1 MINLKMIMGAG
12 VCAVALCFGL
22 SVSAAESGAGKG
34 IEKAGKVLEPVADAI
49 APSVEILPGFEYG
62 GAEQVEAYTRLWSD
76 TADGVSGILGGSANS
91 ENIGKALHGIGI
103 IGTPSGLNDMLS
115 SGVNFS
121 GVNGIVNSTFGG
133 PKLSN
138 IGTAIK
144 NFKNMNS
151 LSDLTN
157 LKNLGNV
164 GMSFL
169 KDMSPEIKQL
179 MGMAFDD
186 LGLDSMIGGLGGG
199 GYPVLMPTNSAQ
211 SAAAVG
217 TSKAQTAATEG
228 LLDAETDLT
237 ASFGP
242 VGNMDGRMGQC
253 SINGEDYSQPIS
265 YWLQAVGPKLEGTC
279 PWLYLD
285 TYCWPT
291 IGVGT
296 LLGKDLKTMY
306 QTFMAMEYVDANGNP
321 LDKRTQ
327 EADLRQIYN
336 LHVTCRSK
344 LQSDPAGAKEIY
356 NYSCGGNHWKNMF
369 NGRRISDQAM
379 QSASFDEICK
389 GHAKVWANYWK
400 QLGKNYTDLPLL
412 HQVFVVDVSYQAG
425 AGAVKGN
432 NRKYLPNRTPV
443 WQNLAS
449 GNCGG
454 AASAFSGQRL
464 CTEFSSRCQQRKAMI
479 TQGCGGS

>member
-22 SVSAAESGAGKG
+22 SASEVWAGDKPNAQTGAGKLTGEAFGVAEG
-34 IEKAGKVLEPVADAI
+34 IAGVTDKIGLT
-49 APSVEILPGFEYG
+49 PSIGPWG
-62 GAEQVEAYTRLWSD
+62 
-76 TADGVSGILGGSANS
+76 TADSINANT
-91 ENIGKALHGIGI
+91 EIAVNAVDG
-103 IGTPSGLNDMLS
+103 
-115 SGVNFS
+115 GVNILS
-121 GVNGIVNSTFGG
+121 GSGSSTDIGNAAVGYGKMFGNANMTQVG
-133 PKLSN
+133 SVF
-138 IGTAIK
+138 K

-186 LGLDSMIGGLGGG
+186 LGLDSMLGGLGGG
-199 GYPVLMPTNSAQ
+199 GYPVLMPTNMAQ
-211 SAAAVG
+211 SVAAVG
-217 TSKAQTAATEG
+217 TSKAQTTATEG

-321 LDKRTQ
+321 LDKQTQ

-344 LQSDPAGAKEIY
+344 LNSDPAGAKQIY

-389 GHAKVWANYWK
+389 GHAKVWSNYWK

-443 WQNLAS
+443 WSNLAS

>member
-22 SVSAAESGAGKG
+22 SASAAQTGAGKLTGETFKAVEGVAGVTDSLG
-34 IEKAGKVLEPVADAI
+34 IT
-49 APSVEILPGFEYG
+49 PSIG
-62 GAEQVEAYTRLWSD
+62 LWG
-76 TADGVSGILGGSANS
+76 TADSINANAEIAVNAVDGATNILTGSGGSVDLGNAAVGYGKMLENSGITSIGS
-91 ENIGKALHGIGI
+91 
-103 IGTPSGLNDMLS
+103 
-115 SGVNFS
+115 
-121 GVNGIVNSTFGG
+121 
-133 PKLSN
+133 
-138 IGTAIK
+138 AIK
-144 NFKNMNS
+144 NVKNLNS
-151 LSDLTN
+151 ISDLTN
-157 LKNLGNV
+157 LQNLGTV
-164 GMSFL
+164 GTSFL

-179 MGMAFDD
+179 MGMSFDD
-186 LGLDSMIGGLGGG
+186 LGLSNILGGLGGG

-217 TSKAQTAATEG
+217 TSTAQTAATEG

-237 ASFGP
+237 ATFGP

-253 SINGEDYSQPIS
+253 VVNSEDYSKPIN

-296 LLGKDLKTMY
+296 LLGKDLKTMH

-344 LQSDPAGAKEIY
+344 LKSDPAGAKEIDK
-356 NYSCGGNHWKNMF
+356 YSCGGNHWKNMF

-379 QSASFDEICK
+379 QAASFDEICK

-432 NRKYLPNRTPV
+432 NKAYLPNRTPV
-443 WQNLAS
+443 WQNLAT
-449 GNCGG
+449 GNCSG
-454 AASAFSGQRL
+454 ATSAFSGQRL

-479 TQGCGGS
+479 NKGCGGS